1 MLKET
6 LYSSWRSPWLAGQI
20 ILWAFILGLSLI
32 TALFL
37 RFSSLETSSLPSITF
52 CINAISLLSAG
63 FIAGKRSGKKG
74 WYYGGAQGII
84 YTLLIWLIAF
94 LAFDTIMKVDP
105 LVFGIFAFGT
115 GALGGIFGVNTAK

>member
-6 LYSSWRSPWLAGQI
+6 LRSSWRSPWLAGQM

-37 RFSSLETSSLPSITF
+37 HLSSLETSSLPTITF
-52 CINAISLLSAG
+52 GINGVSLLSAG
-63 FIAGKRSGKKG
+63 FIAGKKSKKKG

-84 YTLLIWLIAF
+84 YTLLVWLIAF
-94 LAFDTIMKVDP
+94 LAFDTALKVDP
-105 LVFGIFAFGT
+105 MVFGIFAFGT
-115 GALGGIFGVNTAK
+115 GALGGIFGVNTVR